1 MDWQGVD
8 RGRAVRA
15 GAAFLVLATPLF
27 IASPVPT
34 VLGFAGIG
42 VAIAVVRITVG
53 AYRRWADDHFPRHYA
68 EHESGLVRFLAK
80 LATGYGS
87 YLVGFYTVVALLGII
102 TLIGHFA

>member
-8 RGRAVRA
+8 RDRALRA
-15 GAAFLVLATPLF
+15 GAVFLVLAIPIF
-27 IASPVPT
+27 IASPVRT
-34 VLGFAGIG
+34 VLGLAGIG
-42 VAIAVVRITVG
+42 VAIAAVRVTVG
-53 AYRRWADDHFPRHYA
+53 AYRRWADGHLSRRQVDQR
-68 EHESGLVRFLAK
+68 SGFVRFLAK